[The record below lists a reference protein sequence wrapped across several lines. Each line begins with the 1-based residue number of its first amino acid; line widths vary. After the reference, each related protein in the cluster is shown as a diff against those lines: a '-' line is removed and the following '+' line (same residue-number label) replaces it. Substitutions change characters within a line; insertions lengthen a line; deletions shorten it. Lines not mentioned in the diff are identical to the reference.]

1 MIKDENGEDPL
12 SYCIKSISKEKK
24 GNVKIDTIAGK
35 IKLGNSDKVT
45 FKEIEGM
52 VELNNWAPMKI
63 KVLPN
68 DTIEIG
74 DTSNF
79 SNYISG
85 GVMIEVKSKK
95 ELNFNS
101 LEERLNMPYL
111 ENEQI
116 SGQIDVSTF
125 NTNEIIHIGK
135 LALNKFYK
143 DKNIFSL
150 IK

>member
-24 GNVKIDTIAGK
+24 GIVKIDTTAGK
-35 IKLGNSDKVT
+35 IKLGNNDKVT

-52 VELNNWAPMKI
+52 VELNNCDPINI
-63 KVLPN
+63 KVLSN
-68 DTIEIG
+68 DTIEIC

-125 NTNEIIHIGK
+125 NTNEIIHIGI
-135 LALNKFYK
+135 LTINKFYK

>member
-1 MIKDENGEDPL
+1 MK
-12 SYCIKSISKEKK
+12 
-24 GNVKIDTIAGK
+24 
-35 IKLGNSDKVT
+35 
-45 FKEIEGM
+45 
-52 VELNNWAPMKI
+52 ELNNCDPMNI
-63 KVLPN
+63 KVFSN
-68 DTIEIG
+68 DIIEIG
-74 DTSNF
+74 DNSNF

-125 NTNEIIHIGK
+125 NTNEIIHIGI
-135 LALNKFYK
+135 LTINKFYK